1 MGILKDHRTRDT
13 RPINKIDL
21 WYVATDRVLSGWGMA
36 AGGKLYV
43 AYPVPN
49 TYAAERKLK
58 AWLEDRKDF
67 QRVRLNLRLPRM
79 GAHDHTSVYDV
90 PEEITGG

>member
-1 MGILKDHRTRDT
+1 MGILKDHRSRDT
-13 RPINKIDL
+13 RPIKAIGL

-36 AGGKLYV
+36 EGGKSYV
-43 AYPVPN
+43 AYPAPDN
-49 TYAAERKLK
+49 YAADHKLA
-58 AWLEDRKDF
+58 AWLADRKDF
-67 QRVRLNLRLPRM
+67 QRVRLNTHLPRM